1 MPVLQSRLGDP
12 DMPDNKP
19 AEEVDVTKE
28 WRATQG
34 QKSAATRLR
43 IFAAISW
50 VVAIGTEIAG
60 VVLLRQHKFDH
71 GNLALLI
78 GLLVVIA
85 VFAIAGSLMWKAAN
99 KHDPARQSDTA
110 RFFFQNQLGAIIT
123 VIAFL
128 PLIVL
133 IFMDKDMDPKNKK
146 IAGGIGIVLAAVATF
161 VGVDFNPPS
170 VEKYTQDMNTC
181 AAQIKAN
188 QPTTACSPEVAE
200 QAKAIAQD
208 SATVADATKDA
219 AHPNGQDVVYWI
231 APENGAKK
239 SASPHVFHICQGVSP
254 LRGKA
259 INHGSV
265 TEAYAE
271 NATRITKQI
280 PMEQKQ
286 CGFGGAAAAGASAAG
301 NAAAPATE
309 NAAQ

>member
-1 MPVLQSRLGDP
+1 MSDDKRT
-12 DMPDNKP
+12 
-19 AEEVDVTKE
+19 EEIDVTKE
-28 WRATQG
+28 WRATHG

-43 IFAAISW
+43 IFAALSW
-50 VVAIGTEIAG
+50 IVAIGTEIAG
-60 VVLLRQHKFDH
+60 IVLLRQGRFDQ

-85 VFAIAGSLMWKAAN
+85 IFAIAGSLMWKAAN
-99 KHDPARQSDTA
+99 KHDPARESDRA

-146 IAGGIGIVLAAVATF
+146 IAGGIGVVLAAAATLI
-161 VGVDFNPPS
+161 GIDFSPPS
-170 VEKYTQDMNTC
+170 VEQYTKDMNTC

-200 QAKAIAQD
+200 QAKDIARD
-208 SATVADATKDA
+208 SRAVTEATKSATN
-219 AHPNGQDVVYWI
+219 PNGQDVVYWI
-231 APENGAKK
+231 APEGGAKK
-239 SASPHVFHICQGVSP
+239 SATPHVFHLCQGVSP
-254 LRGKA
+254 LRGKVV
-259 INHGSV
+259 NRGSV
-265 TEAYAE
+265 TQAYSE

-286 CGFGGAAAAGASAAG
+286 CGFAGSAQAAGSAG
-301 NAAAPATE
+301 
-309 NAAQ
+309 

>member
-1 MPVLQSRLGDP
+1 MS
-12 DMPDNKP
+12 DNKP

-34 QKSAATRLR
+34 QKSAASHLR
-43 IFAAISW
+43 IFAAIAWIIAISGE
-50 VVAIGTEIAG
+50 VAGII
-60 VVLLRQHKFDH
+60 LLRQHKFDH
-71 GNLALLI
+71 GNLPLLI
-78 GLLVVIA
+78 GILVGIA
-85 VFAIAGSLMWKAAN
+85 IFAIAGSLMWKAAN
-99 KHDPARQSDTA
+99 RHDPARQSDTA

-128 PLIVL
+128 PLLVL

-146 IAGGIGIVLAAVATF
+146 IAGGVGAVLAVAATLI
-161 VGVDFNPPS
+161 GVSWNPPS
-170 VEKYTQDMNTC
+170 VEQYTKDMNSC

-188 QPTTACSPEVAE
+188 QPTTACSPEVAA
-200 QAKAIAQD
+200 QAQD
-208 SATVADATKDA
+208 IAKDSQTVAEATKDP

-239 SASPHVFHICQGVSP
+239 AATPHVFHICQGVSP
-254 LRGKA
+254 LNGKTV
-259 INHGSV
+259 NHGSV

-286 CGFGGAAAAGASAAG
+286 CGFTSPKPEK
-301 NAAAPATE
+301 AAAPAGT
-309 NAAQ
+309 